1 MTGQTETFQAR
12 LTRINSGKTTSW
24 TVPGAGI
31 ANKKSNADY
40 RKVTNRK
47 TVQARRPQRGLHRL
61 LGLCFGVLAG
71 ALGVGVVRFIRWHYF
86 GLSDEAISADMLL
99 AIDAFAAIAFA
110 YVVSGVFRFGGRA
123 AMLAQMVGVLAM
135 LASMHNLVWRYPDP
149 FQVAFGTEWVAR
161 TLETTTPNT
170 LQLRGFSYAW

>member
-1 MTGQTETFQAR
+1 MTAQTETFQAR

-31 ANKKSNADY
+31 ANTKSTASFRNVTKRKNA
-40 RKVTNRK
+40 
-47 TVQARRPQRGLHRL
+47 QARRPQRGLHRL

-71 ALGVGVVRFIRWHYF
+71 ALGVGAVRFIRWHYF
-86 GLSDEAISADMLL
+86 GLSEEAMSADMLL
-99 AIDAFAAIAFA
+99 AIDAVAAMAFA

-123 AMLAQMVGVLAM
+123 TMLAQMVGVLAM
-135 LASMHNLVWRYPDP
+135 LASMHNLVWLYPDP
-149 FQVAFGTEWVAR
+149 FQSAFGAEWVAR
-161 TLETTTPNT
+161 TLETTTPNS